1 LLLGLLKH
9 VVPLSARRLTGSYI
23 SALLII
29 AGLTIMSHLA
39 LAYVLHHNKGSAAI
53 INVSGRQRMLSQRIA
68 SLAAEYRLGDS
79 SARPELMSAINEFQ
93 TTETTLS
100 STNLASLST
109 DQETSLVRQIYLGGR
124 PSLNDYSKG
133 FVADAR
139 TVASLPPGDP
149 AAASALS
156 RVFAAA
162 RSPLLIKL
170 NDVVQI
176 HQHSADVVFA
186 ELEKIQL
193 VTLVF
198 VLLTL
203 AVEALTIF
211 RPMITWI
218 IRYTGEV
225 VRLATIDPLTEIAN
239 RRGFIERFEIE
250 RARAARSRRPLSLLM
265 FDVDHFKNVNDTYGH
280 DGGDAVLRA
289 MADCFR
295 QAMRAS
301 DVAGRLGGE
310 EFVILLPETDL
321 SGAQLLAERL
331 RAAIERLA
339 LSFGKHLIGVT
350 VSIGVVSV
358 QHDEGAVERALHE
371 ADALM
376 YRAKRLGR
384 NCVVSE
390 PPAYPG

>member
-1 LLLGLLKH
+1 VSGVLKH
-9 VVPLSARRLTGSYI
+9 VLPLSARRLTGSYI

-29 AGLTIMSHLA
+29 AGLTIVSHLA
-39 LAYVLHHNKGSAAI
+39 LAYVLQHNKGSAAI

-68 SLAAEYRLGDS
+68 SLAAEYRLGDA
-79 SARPELMSAINEFQ
+79 SARPELMSAIDEFQ
-93 TTETTLS
+93 TNEMNLS
-100 STNLASLST
+100 SANLASSST
-109 DQETSLVRQIYLGGR
+109 DHETLSIRQIYFDGK
-124 PSLNDYSKG
+124 PSLNDDSII

-139 TVASLPPGDP
+139 RIASLPAGDP

-170 NDVVQI
+170 NEVVQI

-193 VTLVF
+193 ITLVF

-218 IRYTGEV
+218 IKYTGEV
-225 VRLATIDPLTEIAN
+225 VRLATIDPLTEVAN
-239 RRGFIERFEIE
+239 RRGFIERFETE

-265 FDVDHFKNVNDTYGH
+265 FDVDHFKSVNDTYGH

-295 QAMRAS
+295 QMMRTS

-310 EFVILLPETDL
+310 EFAILLPETDL
-321 SGAQLLAERL
+321 SGAQFLAERL
-331 RAAIERLA
+331 RAAVERMA
-339 LSFGKHLIGVT
+339 LSFGKSYIGVT

-358 QHDEGAVERALHE
+358 QHDEGAIERALHD

-376 YRAKRLGR
+376 YRAKQRGR
-384 NCVVSE
+384 NCVVTE
-390 PPAYPG
+390 LPAYPD